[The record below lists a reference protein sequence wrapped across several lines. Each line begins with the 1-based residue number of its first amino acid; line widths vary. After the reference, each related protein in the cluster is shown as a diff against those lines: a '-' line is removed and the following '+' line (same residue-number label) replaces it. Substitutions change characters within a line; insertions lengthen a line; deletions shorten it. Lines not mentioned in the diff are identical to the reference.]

1 MRMLGNRIA
10 AMETALRE
18 VHGRLAQTNGGGAS
32 DAPLASVLSEYD
44 VLHLDQDLS
53 AKVYERA
60 LMSLQDAR
68 NAASQQG
75 VYLAAFVRP
84 SLPQESM
91 YPIRWRVMV
100 ETALLSF
107 VGWCLLQLLYHGI
120 RDHID

>member
-1 MRMLGNRIA
+1 L
-10 AMETALRE
+10 L
-18 VHGRLAQTNGGGAS
+18 QTNNNLEA
-32 DAPLASVLSEYD
+32 VIYRR
-44 VLHLDQDLS
+44 VLS